1 MHRAVASSSGGPTD
15 LRLRD
20 SHSGSHPPQK
30 LRSRC
35 GRDTTLCRA
44 ERDRTVTYVEET
56 LRDISGVGS
65 LLTSSGGLV
74 RVALSIAIVVGL
86 WAIHDPIGY
95 VFAVILVAVVW
106 LWDRD
111 WQA

>member
-1 MHRAVASSSGGPTD
+1 MRGGDVERYLGRAA
-15 LRLRD
+15 
-20 SHSGSHPPQK
+20 HFF
-30 LRSRC
+30 
-35 GRDTTLCRA
+35 
-44 ERDRTVTYVEET
+44 
-56 LRDISGVGS
+56 
-65 LLTSSGGLV
+65 TSSGGLLVPMDSGRYLGGMLAHLQARWPTLV
-74 RVALSIAIVVGL
+74 RVAVSIAIVVGL

>member
-1 MHRAVASSSGGPTD
+1 M
-15 LRLRD
+15 
-20 SHSGSHPPQK
+20 
-30 LRSRC
+30 
-35 GRDTTLCRA
+35 
-44 ERDRTVTYVEET
+44 
-56 LRDISGVGS
+56 RDISGVGS
-65 LLTSSGGLV
+65 LLTSSGGLLVPMDSGRYLGGMLAHLQARWPTLV
-74 RVALSIAIVVGL
+74 RVAVSIAIVVGL